1 MASKAFGRD
10 CLLLRGWLKEESEDV
25 AKLWPIKQPI

>member
-10 CLLLRGWLKEESEDV
+10 CLLLRGWLKEDEDV